1 MILTSSVQIQRGL
14 GSTSLAV
21 PSAGGTVSVNTRAAE
36 VDPGSGIKMSIGD
49 NGYQKFTAFLII
61 LVLMNLDGLQVF
73 FLVFG
78 KVMVGE
84 MGHARRRNNLCFFSW
99 LYS

>member
-1 MILTSSVQIQRGL
+1 MENGKVYWSNWMGLIDLTSSVQIQRGL

-49 NGYQKFTAFLII
+49 N
-61 LVLMNLDGLQVF
+61 
-73 FLVFG
+73 
-78 KVMVGE
+78 
-84 MGHARRRNNLCFFSW
+84 S
-99 LYS
+99 